1 MFAQLSLLNIAD
13 LKTHER
19 VNYSHL
25 HELQDQI
32 SKDGCIKVPIIVDK
46 NSLVILDGHHRL
58 NCCKNLGFRKI
69 PCMLVDYI
77 ADPEILVS
85 SRRKSFKIT
94 KKIVVAA
101 GLSGSLFPQ
110 KTTRHFVPYKFK
122 NLFIPLTY
130 LQ

>member
-1 MFAQLSLLNIAD
+1 MFAQLSLIDIESLKIHEMINLRHLCD
-13 LKTHER
+13 LQK
-19 VNYSHL
+19 
-25 HELQDQI
+25 QI

-46 NSLVILDGHHRL
+46 KSLVVLDGHHRL
-58 NCCKNLGFRKI
+58 NCCKNLGFKKI

-77 ADPEILVS
+77 ADPEIRVY
-85 SRRKSFKIT
+85 SRRKSFEIT

-101 GLSGSLFPQ
+101 GLTGSLFPQ

-122 NLFIPLTY
+122 NVFIPLTY